1 MNESFINA
9 WVLNGE
15 LEPSPRKKA
24 SMALLREHNFKPL
37 DKTIPLAQAIKKGWK
52 EHSPADS
59 LVISLDLELMGRLP
73 VNERHAPY
81 NGAKGY
87 RLFLQES
94 LDGKLPGL
102 REDAPIHW
110 DTLLETAV
118 ESGAMADDN
127 LRVTLTDEH
136 SEQEV
141 LSVFRTSET
150 DAQNY
155 TIVEIDATAF
165 TNGGVLVIDVWV
177 GEAEVSGSFELF
189 AGDDTELVSG
199 NALASVKDIP
209 TNQREVVEYPFGQ
222 GQVFKLGAIGNSSE
236 NGKINGF
243 LAKISVEPVPR
254 KAPPAHLGQSA
265 EDVMNT
271 FVEAFKNLD
280 AETMLSTLTE
290 DARETFGINFAEDAP
305 EHLRTQMSQMLSSM
319 EVLNSE
325 YMGDE
330 FHFVLKVPIAQPP
343 EASVKMRKVE
353 GIWRI
358 YDMIPSDSD

>member
-1 MNESFINA
+1 MNENFINV
-9 WVLNGE
+9 WVLNSQ
-15 LEPSPRKKA
+15 LERTPYTKTAIALRRKY
-24 SMALLREHNFKPL
+24 NFKPF
-37 DKTIPLAQAIKKGWK
+37 DKTRPLAQAIMKGWK
-52 EHSPADS
+52 KHSPADS
-59 LVISLDLELMGRLP
+59 LVFSPDLELMGRLP

-87 RLFLQES
+87 LLFLQES

-102 REDAPIHW
+102 RKDVPTNWEL
-110 DTLLETAV
+110 LLETAV
-118 ESGAMADDN
+118 ESGAMVDDG

-150 DAQNY
+150 EAQNY

-165 TNGGVLVIDVWV
+165 EEGGVLIIDVWV
-177 GEAEVSGSFELF
+177 GEAEVSGAFDLF
-189 AGDDTELVSG
+189 SGDVTEFAPANALVSAR
-199 NALASVKDIP
+199 NIP
-209 TNQREVVEYPFGQ
+209 TNQREVIKHSFDGSQ
-222 GQVFKLGAIGNSSE
+222 FFKLGAIGNSSE

-243 LAKISVEPVPR
+243 LAKISVEPVEE
-254 KAPPAHLGQSA
+254 KGPPANLGQSA

-271 FVEAFKNLD
+271 FVEAFKNID
-280 AETMLSTLTE
+280 AETILSTLTE
-290 DARETFGINFAEDAP
+290 DARETFEINFEDAP
-305 EHLRTQMSQMLSSM
+305 AHMRPQISQMLSSM
-319 EVLNSE
+319 EVLSSE
-325 YMGDE
+325 YVGDE

-358 YDMIPSDSD
+358 YDIMPSDSN